1 MRPIRGID
9 RHPLYIYFQ
18 YMAPFQ
24 SNSLLPLGPFK
35 YVRIVNL
42 TIKYSRHN
50 HGVGCQSKDP
60 MLHMT
65 CKLEKL
71 LEFYYTISFGYL
83 GHMNFCLLD
92 FHF

>member
-1 MRPIRGID
+1 
-9 RHPLYIYFQ
+9 
-18 YMAPFQ
+18 MAPIQ
-24 SNSLLPLGPFK
+24 SNSLLPLAPFK
-35 YVRIVNL
+35 YVLTVNL
-42 TIKYSRHN
+42 TIKYSRPN

-60 MLHMT
+60 MLHMI

-83 GHMNFCLLD
+83 GQMNFCLPV